1 MIQIK
6 FSMKYDIIV
15 IGSGPGGY
23 IAAVR
28 ASQLGKKVAIIEKY
42 ATLGGTCLNV
52 GCIPSK
58 ALLDSSHHYY
68 DATHHFAEHGISIE
82 NPSFDFSKMI
92 ERKATVVETTTGGI
106 KYLMDKN
113 KIDVFEGLGSFED
126 ATHVKITKTDGS
138 SEEIE
143 GTNIIIATG
152 SKPASLP
159 FINIDK
165 ERIITSTEALKLK
178 EVPKNLIVIGGGVI
192 GLELGSVYARL
203 GADVKVIEYAPKIT
217 PTMDGDVSK
226 ELQKVLKKQGMDF
239 YVSHGVKSVE
249 RNGDEITVKATNK
262 KGEEVTFT
270 GDYCLVSV
278 GRKPYTEGLGLEK
291 VGVKVNEKGQ
301 IDINSHLQTNVA
313 NIYAIGD
320 VVKGAML
327 AHKAEEEGVVVAE
340 FISGEKPHI
349 DYNLI
354 PGIVYTWPEVAA
366 VGKTEEE
373 LIGAKIDYKAG
384 KFSMRAL
391 GRSRASGDLD
401 GFVKVLVDKKTDEI
415 LGVHMVGARVAD
427 LIMEAAVAMEFRAS
441 AEDLARICH
450 GHPTYAEAVKEAAKA
465 AWDGKP
471 LNA

>member
-1 MIQIK
+1 
-6 FSMKYDIIV
+6 MKYDIIV

-42 ATLGGTCLNV
+42 STLGGTCLNV

-68 DATHHFAEHGISIE
+68 DAVHHFEEHGISVE
-82 NPSFDFSKMI
+82 KPTFDFGKMVD
-92 ERKATVVETTTGGI
+92 RKAKVVETTTGGI

-113 KIDVFEGLGSFED
+113 DIDVFEGLGSFVD
-126 ATHVKITKTDGS
+126 KTHVNIAKNDGT
-138 SEEIE
+138 SEVIE
-143 GTNIIIATG
+143 GTDIIIATG
-152 SKPASLP
+152 SKPSTLP
-159 FINIDK
+159 FITLDK
-165 ERIITSTEALKLK
+165 ERVITSTEALKLN
-178 EVPKNLIVIGGGVI
+178 EVPKHLLVIGGGVI
-192 GLELGSVYARL
+192 GLELGSVYKRL
-203 GADVKVIEYAPKIT
+203 GADVTVIEYAPKIT
-217 PTMDGDVSK
+217 PTMDADVSK
-226 ELQKVLKKQGMDF
+226 ELQKVLKKQGIKF
-239 YVSHGVKSVE
+239 AVSHGVTSVE
-249 RNGDEITVKATNK
+249 RNGEEVTVKANNK

-270 GDYCLVSV
+270 GDYCLVAV
-278 GRKPYTEGLGLEK
+278 GRKAYTEGLGLEK
-291 VGVKVNEKGQ
+291 VGVEVNERGQ
-301 IDINSHLQTNVA
+301 VAVNDHLQTNVP

-340 FISGEKPHI
+340 FLAGEKPHI

-366 VGKTEEE
+366 VGKTEQE
-373 LIGAKIDYKAG
+373 LKDAKVDYKSG

-391 GRSRASGDLD
+391 GRSRASGDID
-401 GFVKVLVDKKTDEI
+401 GFVKVLADKNTDEI

-427 LIMEAAVAMEFRAS
+427 LIMEAAVAMEYRAS

-450 GHPTYAEAVKEAAKA
+450 GHPTYSEAVKEAAKA